1 MKNVVMP
8 LVCCIALFGCDSGP
22 KLADLCEKEP
32 RMCKEFKEDSWCK
45 KERKTTLFA
54 AVALKNSDNDEVKHD
69 LLIAYERYYKC
80 VKFSSKIEHIKLKQK
95 KTDRVA
101 NYVNLQKRIAALSD
115 DTIDSNHP
123 SLLFYHWTRHVNED
137 ALKKFLA
144 MEGSAALET
153 SSAQFNLAT
162 HYIKRDTDKTLNLL
176 FHALELHEIGEKI
189 NTEIFKSLTTIFLDK
204 KKYKL
209 GYIWLRV
216 LRLYDEESKV
226 VKEKT
231 LYNLSETY
239 ELDTEFLDKVAE
251 NTLRKIENNSFK
263 SPKH

>member
-1 MKNVVMP
+1 MIKIVIP

-22 KLADLCEKEP
+22 KLANLCKSEP

-54 AVALKNSDNDEVKHD
+54 AVSLKRSDNDQDKHD
-69 LLIAYERYYKC
+69 LLIAYERYAEC
-80 VKFSSKIEHIKLKQK
+80 VKFSAQIEHIKLKQN

-101 NYVNLQKRIAALSD
+101 NYVNLQKRISALSD
-115 DTIDSNHP
+115 DTTDSNHP
-123 SLLFYHWTRHVNED
+123 SLLFYHWTRHANKE

-144 MEGSAALET
+144 MEGSAILET

-176 FHALELHEIGEKI
+176 FHALELHQIGEKI
-189 NTEIFKSLTTIFLDK
+189 NTEIFKSLTTIFIDK

-209 GYIWLRV
+209 AYIWLRV
-216 LRLYDEESKV
+216 LRLYDDESKR
-226 VKEKT
+226 VKEVT
-231 LYNLSETY
+231 LRNLSETY
-239 ELDTEFLDKVAE
+239 ELDTELLDKVAE
-251 NTLRKIENNSFK
+251 STLKKIESNSFK
-263 SPKH
+263 APKH